1 MAKVSFTKLKLTKKN
16 EVQTLKYNDEII
28 EVKQYLPIQD
38 KLTLISR
45 VINQASDEYNFANP
59 VKLDLFLS
67 LEIMYQYT
75 NINFTEKQKEDPAK
89 LYDLL
94 EENELIDTVIGLIP
108 QSEYRTLYEG
118 ILEISKNIYAYQ
130 TSVLGILDIINKD
143 YSDLKLDTDEI
154 AKDFKDPENIAL
166 LKNVI
171 DKLG

>member
-1 MAKVSFTKLKLTKKN
+1 
-16 EVQTLKYNDEII
+16 
-28 EVKQYLPIQD
+28 
-38 KLTLISR
+38 
-45 VINQASDEYNFANP
+45 
-59 VKLDLFLS
+59 
-67 LEIMYQYT
+67 MYQYT

>member
-1 MAKVSFTKLKLTKKN
+1 MAKTTFSKLKLSKKN
-16 EVQTLKYNDEII
+16 EVQTFKYNDETI

-38 KLTLISR
+38 KLALISR
-45 VINQASDEYNFANP
+45 VINQASDEYNFANS

-94 EENELIDTVIGLIP
+94 EENGFIDTVIGLIP
-108 QSEYRTLYEG
+108 HAEYSTLYDG
-118 ILEISKNIYAYQ
+118 VLEISKNIYAYQ
-130 TSVLGILDIINKD
+130 TSVLGILDTISRD
-143 YSDLKLDTDEI
+143 YDNLKLDSEDIVEELTN
-154 AKDFKDPENIAL
+154 PEQL
-166 LKNVI
+166 SLVKKVI